1 MNDKVILQI
10 EKILE
15 ANNVTINDINN
26 LINHLQNKYLKYM
39 IQNEIVRYMD
49 NNSLPDNY
57 KV

>member
-10 EKILE
+10 EKILKE
-15 ANNVTINDINN
+15 NNVTINDINN